1 MAILV
6 DTNIL
11 LRSVQTHHSH
21 YPIVEHAFSVLRAN
35 NESLHVA
42 VQNFVEFWAVASRP
56 AGSENGLGMPPE
68 TVARELA
75 VLKDLFALLPEPASV
90 FQDWEQLV
98 TAYRV
103 SGKNT
108 HDARLV
114 AVMKAHGIGTIL
126 TFNVQDFA
134 RYKEITA
141 LHPETLA

>member
-1 MAILV
+1 M
-6 DTNIL
+6 
-11 LRSVQTHHSH
+11 
-21 YPIVEHAFSVLRAN
+21 LRAN

-114 AVMKAHGIGTIL
+114 AVDTELPPSIPRTRL
-126 TFNVQDFA
+126 
-134 RYKEITA
+134 
-141 LHPETLA
+141 